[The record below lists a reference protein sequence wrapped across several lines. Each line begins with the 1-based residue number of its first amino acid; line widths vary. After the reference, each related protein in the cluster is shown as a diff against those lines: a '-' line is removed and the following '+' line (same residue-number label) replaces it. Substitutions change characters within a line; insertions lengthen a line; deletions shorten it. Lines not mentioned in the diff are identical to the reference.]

1 MVKPTKN
8 KARVQ
13 LLSPHRL
20 TPLTSGE
27 LEEKCES
34 CERRKVMYPGS
45 GGMKMKN
52 ALQMCSARR
61 LVAIREQVPPSCK
74 ERCIQSVDQ
83 MFVSFFKQLPS
94 LPNPSLSRE
103 TSRSPPSS
111 QKSSGILNS
120 MGFREELGRSTGSTS
135 RLLGRVRPKRENENG
150 ATTSARSKSSGWLQT
165 FLNCITKFMSERA
178 ESASPRFAA
187 LASKSATET
196 LAARTLYN
204 FRCRALRST

>member
-1 MVKPTKN
+1 
-8 KARVQ
+8 
-13 LLSPHRL
+13 
-20 TPLTSGE
+20 
-27 LEEKCES
+27 
-34 CERRKVMYPGS
+34 
-45 GGMKMKN
+45 
-52 ALQMCSARR
+52 MCSVTCPVITRR
-61 LVAIREQVPPSCK
+61 HAVPSCK

-83 MFVSFFKQLPS
+83 MFMSFVKQLPS
-94 LPNPSLSRE
+94 FPDSPLSRG

-111 QKSSGILNS
+111 QNSSGTLNS
-120 MGFREELGRSTGSTS
+120 IGFREELGRSTGSTS

-150 ATTSARSKSSGWLQT
+150 ATTSARSNSSGWLQT

-178 ESASPRFAA
+178 ESASLRFAA